1 MSEILT
7 RQGNALQ
14 VFALLPP
21 SKENLGA
28 YVSWAWAARQAGVY
42 LPEHAQGCVRVEV
55 PAGSTFFIP
64 GAPGAIELI
73 LACCCQ
79 TAKFFIAARIGVA
92 GSRVLDSL
100 FCVPSVM

>member
-1 MSEILT
+1 MSQILT
-7 RQGNALQ
+7 RQGKALQ

-28 YVSWAWAARQAGVY
+28 YVSWASAARQAGVY
-42 LPEHAQGCVRVEV
+42 LPEHTQGCVRVEV

-64 GAPGAIELI
+64 GAPGATELM
-73 LACCCQ
+73 LACS
-79 TAKFFIAARIGVA
+79 ARLPSFLIAARIGVA

-100 FCVPSVM
+100 FSVPSVM